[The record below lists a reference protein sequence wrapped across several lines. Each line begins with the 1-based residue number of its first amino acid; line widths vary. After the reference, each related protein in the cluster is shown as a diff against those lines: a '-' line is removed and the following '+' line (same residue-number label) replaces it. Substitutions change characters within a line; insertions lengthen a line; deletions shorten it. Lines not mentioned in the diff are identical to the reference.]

1 MILTTVGRQPVRV
14 TETLV
19 GQEVTVCGR
28 LDVSSVDQ
36 VRLAL
41 YDILDRG
48 VGDLLVHLAQA
59 EVHDAA
65 GLGVIVGIHHRARRV
80 GRRLVLVDV
89 SPRLDRLLR
98 ASRLHRVLARGSGK
112 GVVTATPADETAVPL
127 TETAVPL
134 TETAV
139 PLTETAVPLTETVV
153 PVTETVVP
161 GAESV
166 GPCPENAE
174 PGTDTVVP
182 FTG

>member
-1 MILTTVGRQPVRV
+1 MRV

-19 GQEVTVCGR
+19 GQEVTVSGR
-28 LDVSSVDQ
+28 LDVSSVDE

-41 YDILDRG
+41 HDILDRG
-48 VGDLLVHLAQA
+48 LGDLLVHLAQA

-98 ASRLHRVLARGSGK
+98 ASRLHRVLARGPGE
-112 GVVTATPADETAVPL
+112 GAVAVVPEAG
-127 TETAVPL
+127 
-134 TETAV
+134 
-139 PLTETAVPLTETVV
+139 TVV
-153 PVTETVVP
+153 PFTESVVP
-161 GAESV
+161 CNES
-166 GPCPENAE
+166 AE

-182 FTG
+182 FTE